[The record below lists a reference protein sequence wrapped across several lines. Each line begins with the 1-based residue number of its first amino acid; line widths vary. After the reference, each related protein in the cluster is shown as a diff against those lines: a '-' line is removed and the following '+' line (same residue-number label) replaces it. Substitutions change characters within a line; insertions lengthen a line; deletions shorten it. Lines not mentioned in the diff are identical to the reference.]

1 MQFIDIPTEQTTA
14 VTDILLALVSAI
26 GITWIIRTGH
36 RIDRQKTIIWTF
48 AFALLMVS
56 AILGAIAHGIKM
68 SEETNK
74 LIWQPLNLFLGLSVA
89 FFAIGVI
96 YDLQQFR
103 IQKSVVILI
112 LTLGFIFFA
121 VTLIFPGLFFVFIVY
136 EALTML
142 FALTSYLIL
151 FVKKKFTGANYMT
164 TGILLSIA
172 AAYVQSDESFSLDF
186 IWKFDHNGLF
196 HLIQIM
202 GLFFLFSGLVKE
214 FESRRVQ

>member
-14 VTDILLALVSAI
+14 ITDILLALVSAI
-26 GITWIIRTGH
+26 GVIWIIRTGH

-68 SEETNK
+68 SGETNK

-96 YDLQQFR
+96 YDFQQFR

-121 VTLIFPGLFFVFIVY
+121 VTLIFPDLFFVFIVY

-151 FVKKKFTGANYMT
+151 YVKRKFTGANYMT
-164 TGILLSIA
+164 IGIVISIA
-172 AAYVQSDESFSLDF
+172 AAYVQSVESFSLDL

-196 HLIQIM
+196 HLIQII

-214 FESRRVQ
+214 FKSRRVQ